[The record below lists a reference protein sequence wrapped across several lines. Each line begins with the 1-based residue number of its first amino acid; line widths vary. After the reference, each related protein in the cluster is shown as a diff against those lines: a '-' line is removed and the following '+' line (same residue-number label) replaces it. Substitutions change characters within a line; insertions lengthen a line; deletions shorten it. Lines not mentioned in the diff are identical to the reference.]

1 MQSDKRVIQ
10 PQQRTQTQAQPQ
22 QRVAAQPQQKVT
34 AQPTQTQQRQI
45 TPASTASGNTGVLDK
60 MSVQGLM
67 SSVGV
72 NSSNLDDILE
82 GTVVDVENRIAR
94 LKTKLDENEMIVK
107 EEKAQ
112 IDAKMKGFNDN
123 LASQIDLYN
132 AGGGDNDGNLFS
144 QLKVYRGAMLVDTKQ
159 WLRKGIEN
167 KLNIDIGLH
176 DLSTDDSKETFLN
189 KLNDTRIFKDEA
201 KETKYL
207 SMVRDI
213 QTQRRGSDR
222 GADISMV
229 NSDLKQIQQ
238 KYITELQG
246 LLNSVG
252 ADRPYYTGV
261 REAGIEGYQTNS
273 EEGYLQ
279 LPVIMNS
286 ARYKNS
292 NKLTYLHHGSQKAF
306 IGFNGTGVANGNAPS
321 LLLSDIQGVAINQI
335 EDRTPITRTRGSQMA
350 LFVNQDVGGGDSSKN
365 DFKLTEPVSLG
376 ENEINPTQE
385 GVMVKQQTVYDGMA
399 SPPDVSSGTGKTVR
413 AIVRGNGTYVEAVDP
428 RKCLAGMI
436 PFDESLFTNLLNE
449 KSGGL
454 IQDINSL
461 TGVSEFPIKW
471 RGNEYT
477 IQRGKDN
484 SLFRK
489 IDELKGRKEIFPL
502 LKKGIS
508 DTSDINMIKVL
519 DLAKICQDFEKDV
532 LKCNDGGDEGWEGLG
547 WLFRGSTNDE
557 MTGGDFNPNFRDG
570 GVLRHLMTPNSQNL
584 RVVVKKPPQG
594 VGGLQLNVVYNSV
607 VNHQQQGGQNP
618 ALNSQSLD
626 ADNYDNLQVAYQKNG
641 RKLIDDNNEMEIDDW
656 NSSESDSNEERKNI
670 AEMTRRRCILFLF
683 HFLEKAFN
691 ATWYCV
697 NGREVESY
705 KVNLNPQ
712 EVYNKLKDWDSVQKW
727 WSYTK
732 KSINCVN
739 NQGAV
744 CTYRGENNN
753 ALPETMEAQECLL
766 SFARHLFIGRGNPD
780 PNTGSGCRNAWEN
793 DAKLWD
799 IIEAYLPKFYRCA
812 IMIKHKETI
821 KTFYSKLNTLKE
833 TSPIL
838 KEAQNVGKD
847 TQKQTY
853 ASDLKL
859 LEEYPQDV
867 YRDLMVR
874 MYDIDAPDSEKRYC
888 CCKTAWSAFTGGK
901 VEPVAPCDIC
911 AVAHYFFD
919 MPEASSSY
927 DFRLYQQ
934 ANPVRKTEI
943 DTAVDRTDFLTDRD
957 DRNVLVTNAK
967 NAVSEWHNY
976 TQVTINE
983 PTGAISSIVD
993 ESGELI
999 TPLEQPFS
1007 TRDKQ
1012 KESRAL
1018 EVITFDKN
1026 QISKNFGSYV
1036 VNDENYAKLE
1046 AEYKLTWP
1054 KEFVKF
1060 EYVNGDHS
1068 GKIVLRNPKPPTNIT
1083 TGRKSHIQRHCK
1095 LGTPPYPIKHL
1106 AYKLYLKEK
1115 GPLFFDMKRVHGQA
1129 KNILINYI
1137 SGWESKKERY
1147 DIAKQKAIS
1156 QEQPTGKNV
1165 DKIRVEEEIMK
1176 VTPDSSGI
1184 TSDMT
1189 ISAEPGLKDDNILD
1203 FEAKTI
1209 QEPKPTTIENAM
1221 SKQVVEFS
1229 DYKQLEDEYNR
1240 VKQEIDRR
1248 NSLLEDMLSSYREN
1262 KMIRTSDRTAQ
1273 RMMDES
1279 DKKRILKMKIQI
1291 KELERKQQ
1299 QQLDFLRVTMSRMQ
1313 ERYEIYKKQNEEIN
1327 RFKEEQRRSQMEAEM
1342 NRLVAKQKEKDSQ
1355 HMQNLHI
1362 QKLRK
1367 KQGEYLGLS
1376 DESVNAEY
1384 DLLRMKPELSYTT
1397 RSLPPIYSET
1407 TKSASKP
1414 KKRTQSKKRAN
1425 KKNSNKKKKTPK
1437 KD

>member
-10 PQQRTQTQAQPQ
+10 SQQRVTAQPQ
-22 QRVAAQPQQKVT
+22 AQPQQKVT
-34 AQPTQTQQRQI
+34 AQPPAPTQQRQI
-45 TPASTASGNTGVLDK
+45 TPSSMASGNTGVLDK
-60 MSVQGLM
+60 MSVQSLL

-82 GTVVDVENRIAR
+82 GTVVDVENRIAK
-94 LKTKLDENEMIVK
+94 LKTRLDENEMIVK
-107 EEKAQ
+107 EEKTQ
-112 IDAKMKGFNDN
+112 LDAKMKGFNDN
-123 LASQIDLYN
+123 LKSQSDLYDF
-132 AGGGDNDGNLFS
+132 GGGDSNENLFS
-144 QLKVYRGAMLVDTKQ
+144 QLKVYR
-159 WLRKGIEN
+159 WKG
-167 KLNIDIGLH
+167 GLTNLGVG

-189 KLNDTRIFKDEA
+189 KLNDTRIFNDEA

-207 SMVRDI
+207 SMVKDI

-222 GADISMV
+222 GPDISMI

-261 REAGIEGYQTNS
+261 REAGIEGYQTNTD
-273 EEGYLQ
+273 EGYLQ

-286 ARYKNS
+286 ARYKNG
-292 NKLTYLHHGSQKAF
+292 NKLTYLHHGSRQAF
-306 IGFNGTGVANGNAPS
+306 IGFNVEDSADSNAPS
-321 LLLSDIQGVAINQI
+321 LLFSDIQGVATTPPI

-350 LFVNQDVGGGDSSKN
+350 LFVNQDVGGGDSNRN

-385 GVMVKQQTVYDGMA
+385 GVMVKQQTVYDGPDT
-399 SPPDVSSGTGKTVR
+399 PPDVSSGTGKMVR

-519 DLAKICQDFEKDV
+519 DLAKICQNFEKDV
-532 LKCNDGGDEGWEGLG
+532 LKCNDGAGDGWEGLG
-547 WLFRGSTNDE
+547 WLFKESTENG
-557 MTGGDFNPNFRDG
+557 MTGGNFNPNFRDG

-594 VGGLQLNVVYNSV
+594 VGGLQLNVVYDSVSRGVDANS
-607 VNHQQQGGQNP
+607 
-618 ALNSQSLD
+618 ASKSQLD
-626 ADNYDNLQVAYQKNG
+626 PNNYDNLQVAYQKAG
-641 RKLIDDNNEMEIDDW
+641 RKLIDYNTRMEITDW
-656 NSSESDSNEERKNI
+656 ISSESNSNDERKNI
-670 AEMTRRRCILFLF
+670 AELTRRRCILFLF

-691 ATWYCV
+691 ATWYCL
-697 NGREVESY
+697 NGSEMGSY

-739 NQGAV
+739 NEGAV
-744 CTYRGENNN
+744 CTYRGENND

-766 SFARHLFIGRGNPD
+766 SFGRHLFIGRGNPD
-780 PNTGSGCRNAWEN
+780 PNGFGCRNAWEN

-847 TQKQTY
+847 KQQRTY
-853 ASDLKL
+853 AADLKL
-859 LEEYPQDV
+859 LEEYPQDI

-874 MYDIDAPDSEKRYC
+874 MYDIDVPESEKRYC
-888 CCKTAWSAFTGGK
+888 CCKTAWTAFTGGE
-901 VEPVAPCDIC
+901 VDPIPCDIC

-919 MPEASSSY
+919 MPEAISSY
-927 DFRLYQQ
+927 DFRLYKQGNKSQ
-934 ANPVRKTEI
+934 ARGSLYSEMNKSRLSEFVDGYRQDGGDGQELSEA
-943 DTAVDRTDFLTDRD
+943 AVNALSDWHLYLTDS
-957 DRNVLVTNAK
+957 NAK
-967 NAVSEWHNY
+967 
-976 TQVTINE
+976 
-983 PTGAISSIVD
+983 GRIVD
-993 ESGELI
+993 EKGSQLRPLI
-999 TPLEQPFS
+999 SEY
-1007 TRDKQ
+1007 DAKA
-1012 KESRAL
+1012 ESIKYKASQVL
-1018 EVITFDKN
+1018 NFDMKN
-1026 QISKNFGSYV
+1026 NSLMYGSYV
-1036 VNDENYAKLE
+1036 VNDPNYAKKE
-1046 AEYKLTWP
+1046 AEFKLTWP
-1054 KEFVKF
+1054 KVLIRF
-1060 EYVNGDHS
+1060 ELYTDDADPDPEYPPADLFGVFEMG
-1068 GKIVLRNPKPPTNIT
+1068 NPKQPDQIT

-1147 DIAKQKAIS
+1147 DIAKQKEKS
-1156 QEQPTGKNV
+1156 QEQPT
-1165 DKIRVEEEIMK
+1165 DKTDVKTRIDEDIMK

-1184 TSDMT
+1184 TSDMIT
-1189 ISAEPGLKDDNILD
+1189 SEKPGLKDDNILD
-1203 FEAKTI
+1203 FDAKTI
-1209 QEPKPTTIENAM
+1209 QEPKPITIENAM

-1262 KMIRTSDRTAQ
+1262 KMIRTSDKTAQ

-1384 DLLRMKPELSYTT
+1384 DILRMKPELSYAT

-1437 KD
+1437 KE

>member
-10 PQQRTQTQAQPQ
+10 SQQRTQTQAQPQ
-22 QRVAAQPQQKVT
+22 QRVAAQTPAQPQQKVT
-34 AQPTQTQQRQI
+34 AQPPTQTQQRQI

-112 IDAKMKGFNDN
+112 LDAKMKGFNDN

-132 AGGGDNDGNLFS
+132 AGGGDNDSNLFS

-176 DLSTDDSKETFLN
+176 DLTTDDSKETFLN

-273 EEGYLQ
+273 DEGYLQ

-286 ARYKNS
+286 ARYKNG
-292 NKLTYLHHGSQKAF
+292 NKLTYLHHGSLKAF
-306 IGFNGTGVANGNAPS
+306 IGFNVTGAANNNAPS
-321 LLLSDIQGVAINQI
+321 LLFSDIQVVAQNPID
-335 EDRTPITRTRGSQMA
+335 ETPITRTRGSQMA
-350 LFVNQDVGGGDSSKN
+350 LFVNQAVGGGDSNNN

-385 GVMVKQQTVYDGMA
+385 GVMVKQQTVYDGPD

-413 AIVRGNGTYVEAVDP
+413 SIVRGNGTYVEAVDP

-532 LKCNDGGDEGWEGLG
+532 LKCNDGVGDGWEGLG
-547 WLFRGSTNDE
+547 WLFRDSTNDD
-557 MTGGDFNPNFRDG
+557 MTGGNFNPNFKDG

-594 VGGLQLNVVYNSV
+594 VGGLQLNVVYDSVAGAV
-607 VNHQQQGGQNP
+607 VNQNS
-618 ALNSQSLD
+618 ASKSQLD
-626 ADNYDNLQVAYQKNG
+626 PNNYDNLVEAYQNNSG
-641 RKLIDDNNEMEIDDW
+641 KLIDDNSEMEIDDW
-656 NSSESDSNEERKNI
+656 ISSVSGSDEERKNI
-670 AEMTRRRCILFLF
+670 AELTRRRCILFLF

-691 ATWYCV
+691 ATWYCL
-697 NGREVESY
+697 NGSEMGSY

-780 PNTGSGCRNAWEN
+780 PNGFGCRNAWEN

-853 ASDLKL
+853 ASDLKM

-934 ANPVRKTEI
+934 ANPVRVIEI
-943 DTAVDRTDFLTDRD
+943 DTAVQGTDFLDTNTD
-957 DRNVLVTNAK
+957 DRNELVTNAK
-967 NAVSEWHNY
+967 NAVSGWHNY
-976 TQVTINE
+976 IEAKINDN
-983 PTGAISSIVD
+983 SSIVD

-999 TPLEQPFS
+999 TPLDQRFS

-1036 VNDENYAKLE
+1036 VNDENYAKIE

-1060 EYVNGDHS
+1060 EYVNGDPS
-1068 GKIVLRNPKPPTNIT
+1068 GTIVLRNPKPPTNIT

-1147 DIAKQKAIS
+1147 DIAKQKEKS
-1156 QEQPTGKNV
+1156 QEQPT
-1165 DKIRVEEEIMK
+1165 DKTDVKTRIDEDIMK

-1184 TSDMT
+1184 TSDMIT
-1189 ISAEPGLKDDNILD
+1189 SEKPGLKDDNILD
-1203 FEAKTI
+1203 FDAKTI
-1209 QEPKPTTIENAM
+1209 QEVKPTTIENAM
-1221 SKQVVEFS
+1221 NKQVVEFS

-1384 DLLRMKPELSYTT
+1384 DILRMKPELSYAT

-1425 KKNSNKKKKTPK
+1425 KKNSDKKKKTPK
-1437 KD
+1437 KN